1 MSRADKLGDP
11 TALST
16 NERGFPFCIPVIAQN
31 DVDDVRDVLHYYR
44 QFEDPISQFREN
56 QRKLAEQMQEA
67 ERIEQAKT
75 KPMVKQWSR
84 GILGR

>member
-1 MSRADKLGDP
+1 MLPK
-11 TALST
+11 
-16 NERGFPFCIPVIAQN
+16 NYFPSPVTVIAQN
-31 DVDDVRDVLHYYR
+31 DVDDVREVLHYYR
-44 QFEDPISQFREN
+44 QFEDPINQFREN

-84 GILGR
+84 SILGR

>member
-1 MSRADKLGDP
+1 MSRADELRDLI
-11 TALST
+11 ALST
-16 NERGFPFCIPVIAQN
+16 NERGFPFCIAVIAQN

>member
-1 MSRADKLGDP
+1 MSRANEVREPIAFG
-11 TALST
+11 T
-16 NERGFPFCIPVIAQN
+16 NERNFSFYIAVIAQN

>member
-1 MSRADKLGDP
+1 M
-11 TALST
+11 
-16 NERGFPFCIPVIAQN
+16 E
-31 DVDDVRDVLHYYR
+31 DVREVLHYYR
-44 QFEDPISQFREN
+44 QFEDPINQFREN

-84 GILGR
+84 SILGR